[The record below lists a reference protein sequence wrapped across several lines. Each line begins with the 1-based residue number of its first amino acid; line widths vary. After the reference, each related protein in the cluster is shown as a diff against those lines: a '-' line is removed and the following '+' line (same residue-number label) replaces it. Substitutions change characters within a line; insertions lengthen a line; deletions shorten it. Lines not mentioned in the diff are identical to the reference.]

1 MKEELK
7 KMFRGKLILGLI
19 LLSVMIN
26 TYLLLMY
33 KDKTDMLGMLDQFCM
48 ENGSVV
54 SDESMEIFAE
64 IWDEKKAADITW
76 EEFENNIKIAAGY
89 YNSIKSR
96 DMADIYCGL
105 KRLSGEAAEYVR
117 SEFQKLDEAISK
129 ASEQELTFFLPFRM
143 YAFDFISAYF
153 LFTMNLEGIV
163 VAVIVT
169 LYCVDMERSNHTVS
183 TVYSTRKG
191 KKIIKDKLFA
201 SVISSLACFC
211 IIAGATLLLAGCIFP
226 LKTILNTYVSNPFV
240 NLRGVPCMTKET
252 MTLGNYIFLSL
263 GISCILTIIYS
274 MGSFC
279 LGLRAKNG
287 YYAFGFLVVL
297 LGIMKVI
304 STAAPTFTCMYFW
317 TRYNPLDLALK
328 AGTWF
333 LYGANQF
340 SPSGYE
346 GATAVLWLAVCA
358 VGCICGLRSMERRR
372 EKL

>member
-7 KMFRGKLILGLI
+7 KLFRGKLIFGLI

-26 TYLLLMY
+26 TYLLHMY

-54 SDESMEIFAE
+54 SDESMEILAE
-64 IWDEKKAADITW
+64 LWDEKPADNISW
-76 EEFENNIKIAAGY
+76 EEYENNLKIAAGY
-89 YNSIKSR
+89 YDSIKSR
-96 DMADIYCGL
+96 DMADTYCGL
-105 KRLSGEAAEYVR
+105 KHLSGRAAEYVR
-117 SEFQKLDEAISK
+117 SEFQKLDGAISK
-129 ASEQELTFFLPFRM
+129 AAEQELTFFLPYRM

-153 LFTMNLEGIV
+153 LFAMNLEGIV
-163 VAVIVT
+163 VAVIMT

-201 SVISSLACFC
+201 SVISSLVCFC
-211 IIAGATLLLAGCIFP
+211 IIAGLTLLIAGCIFP
-226 LKTILNTYVSNPFV
+226 LKTILDTYVSNPLI
-240 NLRGVPCMTKET
+240 NLRGAPCITKET

-263 GISCILTIIYS
+263 GISCILTVIYS
-274 MGSFC
+274 LGSFC
-279 LGLRAKNG
+279 LGLRTKNG

-304 STAAPTFTCMYFW
+304 STAAPTFSRMYFW
-317 TRYNPLDLALK
+317 SRYNPLDMALK

-346 GATAVLWLAVCA
+346 GTTAVLWFAVCA
-358 VGCICGLRSMERRR
+358 AGCICGLRSVERRE